1 MIIFLKTPYRIAI
14 ALGLTLIAP
23 LSQAEHIDMDEA
35 QHLLQW
41 DQRQQFFESWLTAKQ
56 QSTPLL
62 KGLILGHSEAVGNYR
77 TTRTLAEKHLT
88 VFELNRLW
96 LIQAIKAYQRKD
108 WLGTQHA
115 LSQLQQPLGAAISGS
130 ATLLQQATTIR
141 LQQPARSAEEAVD
154 SGISALEE
162 TQDSEISALEET
174 EDSGISALIEYN
186 QALALINNGQTSQA
200 ITLTTQLQHN
210 PALEDAGLVDRARLL
225 SAYSLTQQPARALN
239 LLQDFSPSDP
249 LFSLKVKIENHI
261 HLSNADEQS
270 RLDLLLKQSQ
280 QSPQQLSTIN
290 IQLLEEL
297 RRQGAHTQ
305 AAVLA
310 GEWLPPLQQQRADF
324 LKQVEHVNSQDF
336 LEQLAQRQS
345 GDPVTKLE
353 SFLSK
358 DSRLLLSEIER
369 NNFLL
374 NQLSGQIPFIQ
385 PELQLFQKGRYHLNK
400 QLQQFRA
407 SVPNI
412 GTRLPDAILQGDPAI
427 TVLENRLSGLVG
439 QPQPWLQR
447 YILLDGIAIWHT
459 GTPFKHRWWE
469 PPVNGE
475 VPDLNAAKQELSGFA
490 AEQFSQTVLLE
501 EIRAEQNLPKLP
513 QIERRAI
520 AIQAKLVKQKNILIA
535 ALAKSL
541 QFEPTQMLAELEN
554 NLLWLS
560 TLVAPRTHQFDQS
573 EQQRLFT
580 PGQAKPSVLPAET
593 RPPYELAL
601 SAFQM
606 LTENALNSSV
616 QNQALRHLADLKLL
630 ISDQILNG
638 DSMQPR
644 ADINPD
650 SAISLY
656 LELLERPDSRINKAQ
671 IYYQLAKSYELNG
684 QPELSLAALQQ
695 LIHAGPDPLL
705 LAEIRFRIAE
715 MEFRSRDYD
724 LAAESYQEL
733 IDSDNNAQFIDKARY
748 KLAWSAFKQSQYLE
762 ALDSFFI
769 LVERHWQQ
777 PGQVALADEPT
788 NTKANKALLDDTL
801 RVIALTFAYMD
812 GARSVQQYFSQAE
825 PKPYEFQVYLN
836 LGAYFEYKHRYTD
849 AAEIFS
855 EMVQRFPNSNDAPE
869 LQSRVISA
877 YTDGGFPSKSWPA
890 REYFIERFG
899 VSSQAWRQADP
910 AQRARIWKHLAG
922 YLAELAQ
929 RDHALAQA
937 LQTKTDPENQ
947 ALRLNHYK
955 LALTWYEQFTQ
966 ANHDDPR
973 MPDMLFMKAEA
984 LTETDQIPEAAATYK
999 QVAYQHPNYSRSAE
1013 AGYAALLAYQGLY
1026 LSAAKNSADANHWLQ
1041 QGIDE
1046 GRLFSE
1052 SFPDSIYAIKTLV
1065 KLAEDL
1071 FIQNEYRQ
1079 AIATVSALQQ
1089 NNTTLDDAIQQ
1100 RLWRI
1105 SSHAYFEIE
1114 QYLDAEQAYQQLLL
1128 LVTTATERKALVRRL
1143 AESIYQQGEQAQRD
1157 GSPIIALEHYQ
1168 RLGRVVP
1175 GAHILPQADFDAATI
1190 LLKLKR
1196 WPEAVAAL
1204 QRFSQD
1210 YPGHPLQATID
1221 DKRAVAYEQ
1230 TENWPAAAQVLQRIF
1245 EREGSSA
1252 LGRDALWRSAALQ
1265 EKANKHNRAIMAY
1278 ERFIE
1283 AFPNPHE
1290 PAMEAHLKLYQLAK
1304 KGDNNKAQQ
1313 HWLEAMVA
1321 AEIKASSA
1329 TGEETSTDRSL
1340 FIASEAALILGK
1352 QAMAEFQSRPL
1363 DLPLDKSLPRKRES
1377 MQTSIRYLTQTSNF
1391 GLSAQGTLATAL
1403 IGQLYQEFAQALM
1416 SSERPHELDEL
1427 ALEQYE
1433 ILLEEQALPFEDQAI
1448 SLHEI
1453 NVGRISQEI
1462 YTPGIA
1468 SSLVQLRQMMPAR
1481 YAKDERVPEYSDA
1494 LE

>member
-1 MIIFLKTPYRIAI
+1 MVITLIIFLKTTYRIAI

-23 LSQAEHIDMDEA
+23 LSQAEHIDMDDA

-41 DQRQQFFESWLTAKQ
+41 DQRQQFFESWLSAKQ
-56 QSTPLL
+56 QSKPLL

-96 LIQAIKAYQRKD
+96 LIQAMKAYQRKD
-108 WLGTQHA
+108 WLGSQHG
-115 LSQLQQPLGAAISGS
+115 LSQLQQPLGAAISDS
-130 ATLLQQATTIR
+130 ATLLQQVTKMR
-141 LQQPARSAEEAVD
+141 LQQLASSAEETVD
-154 SGISALEE
+154 LGISALAE
-162 TQDSEISALEET
+162 TVDLEISALAET
-174 EDSGISALIEYN
+174 ADSETSALAETADSGISALIEYN

-200 ITLTTQLQHN
+200 LALTQQLQN
-210 PALEDAGLVDRARLL
+210 NSALEDTGLVDRARLL
-225 SAYSLTQQPARALN
+225 SAYSLTRQPDRALN
-239 LLQDFSPSDP
+239 LLQDFSPSAP
-249 LFSLKVKIENHI
+249 LFSLKQEVENHI
-261 HLSNADEQS
+261 LLSNADEQS

-280 QSPQQLSTIN
+280 QSPPQLSKIN
-290 IQLLEEL
+290 ILLLEEL

-310 GEWLPPLQQQRADF
+310 GEWIPPLQQQRGDF
-324 LKQVEHVNSQDF
+324 LKQVKYVNSLDF
-336 LEQLAQRQS
+336 MEQLAQRQS
-345 GDPVTKLE
+345 GDPAPELE
-353 SFLSK
+353 SFLSE

-374 NQLSGQIPFIQ
+374 NQLSDQTPFIQ
-385 PELQLFQKGRYHLNK
+385 PALELFEKGRYHLNN
-400 QLQQFRA
+400 QLQKFRA
-407 SVPNI
+407 STPNI
-412 GTRLPDAILQGDPAI
+412 GTRLPDAILQGDPGIA
-427 TVLENRLSGLVG
+427 VLENRLNGLVG
-439 QPQPWLQR
+439 QPQPWSER
-447 YILLDGIAIWHT
+447 YVLLDGIAIWHT

-469 PPVNGE
+469 P
-475 VPDLNAAKQELSGFA
+475 
-490 AEQFSQTVLLE
+490 LE

-520 AIQAKLVKQKNILIA
+520 AMQAKLVKQKNLLIA

-554 NLLWLS
+554 HLLWLS
-560 TLVAPRTHQFDQS
+560 TLAAPRSHQFDQS
-573 EQQRLFT
+573 EQQHLFT
-580 PGQAKPSVLPAET
+580 PGQAKPSVLPAVT
-593 RPPYELAL
+593 KPPYELAL
-601 SAFQM
+601 SALQM

-616 QNQALRHLADLKLL
+616 QNQALRHLADLTLL
-630 ISDQILNG
+630 ISEQVLNG
-638 DSMQPR
+638 DLIPAR
-644 ADINPD
+644 ADISPE
-650 SAISLY
+650 SAIRLY
-656 LELLERPDSRINKAQ
+656 LKLLERPDPRINRAQ
-671 IYYQLAKSYELNG
+671 IYYQLAKGYEISG
-684 QPELSLAALQQ
+684 QPNQSLAALQQ

-715 MEFRSRDYD
+715 LEFRSRDYD
-724 LAAESYQEL
+724 LAAESYQQL
-733 IDSDNNAQFIDKARY
+733 IDSDNNTQFIDKARY

-777 PGQVALADEPT
+777 PDPAVSADEQT
-788 NTKANKALLDDTL
+788 NAKASKALLDDTF

-812 GARSVQQYFSQAE
+812 GTRSVQQYFSQAE

-836 LGAYFEYKHRYTD
+836 LGAYFEYKYRYTD
-849 AAEIFS
+849 AADIFS
-855 EMVQRFPNSNDAPE
+855 EMVLRFPDSDDAPE

-877 YTDGGFPSKSWPA
+877 YTDGGFPSKAWPA

-899 VSSQAWRQADP
+899 INSQTWIQADP
-910 AQRARIWKHLAG
+910 AQRDRIRKYLAG
-922 YLAELAQ
+922 YLVKLAQ
-929 RDHALAQA
+929 RDHALAQ
-937 LQTKTDPENQ
+937 QSKTGPESQ
-947 ALRLNHYK
+947 ALRQHNYQ

-966 ANHDDPR
+966 ATPDDPR

-984 LTETDQIPEAAATYK
+984 LTETNQIPEAAATYK
-999 QVAYQHPNYSRSAE
+999 QVAYQHPDYSRSAE
-1013 AGYAALLAYQGLY
+1013 AGYAVLLAYQDLY

-1052 SFPDSIYAIKTLV
+1052 SFPGSIYAIKTLV

-1071 FIQNEYRQ
+1071 FTQNEYQQ
-1079 AIATVSALQQ
+1079 AIATVSALQL
-1089 NNTTLDDAIQQ
+1089 NNTTLDDATLQ
-1100 RLWRI
+1100 RLWRV
-1105 SSHAYFEIE
+1105 SSHASFEIE
-1114 QYLDAEQAYQQLLL
+1114 QYQNAEQDYQQLLR
-1128 LVTTATERKALVRRL
+1128 LVTTAAERKPLVRRL

-1168 RLGRVVP
+1168 RLGQVVP

-1190 LLKLKR
+1190 LLKLER

-1210 YPGHPLQATID
+1210 YPGHPLQVTID
-1221 DKRAVAYEQ
+1221 DKRVVAYEQ

-1245 EREGSSA
+1245 EREGTSA
-1252 LGRDALWRSAALQ
+1252 LGRDALWRSATLQ
-1265 EKANKHNRAIMAY
+1265 EKANKHNRAILAY
-1278 ERFIE
+1278 EHYIE

-1290 PAMEAHLKLYQLAK
+1290 PAMEARLKLYQLAK
-1304 KGDNNKAQQ
+1304 KGDNSKALQ

-1321 AEIKASSA
+1321 AEIKASTA
-1329 TGEETSTDRSL
+1329 TGEEINTDRSL
-1340 FIASEAALILGK
+1340 FIASDAALILGK

-1403 IGQLYQEFAQALM
+1403 IGQLYQEFAEALM
-1416 SSERPHELDEL
+1416 SSERPEELDDL
-1427 ALEQYE
+1427 ALEQYD

-1453 NVGRISQEI
+1453 NVGRISQDI

-1468 SSLVQLRQMMPAR
+1468 SSLTQLRQMMPAR